1 MKRFTLALSAALG
14 LFLALPAA
22 AQFQKPEDAIK
33 YRKSAFTVMA
43 THFGRIGAV
52 VQGKAPFD
60 AKTVADNAQIVATM
74 SMLPFAGFV
83 PGSDKGDTRAK
94 PEIWTEMDKV
104 KAGATKMQDAI
115 AALNTAAKTG
125 NLDQIKVAFGDAG
138 KTCKAC
144 HDDYRKE

>member
-1 MKRFTLALSAALG
+1 MKRFTLALSATVG

-33 YRKSAFTVMA
+33 YRKSAFTVMGS
-43 THFGRIGAV
+43 HFGRIGAV

-94 PEIWTEMDKV
+94 PEVWTEMDKV
-104 KAGATKMQDAI
+104 KAGATKMQEAI
-115 AALNTAAKTG
+115 TALNAAAKTG
-125 NLDQIKVAFGDAG
+125 NLDQIKVAFGEAG
-138 KTCKAC
+138 KTCKGC
-144 HDDYRKE
+144 HDNYRKD

>member
-1 MKRFTLALSAALG
+1 MKRFTLALSATVG

-33 YRKSAFTVMA
+33 YRKSAFTVMGS
-43 THFGRIGAV
+43 HFGRIGAV

-94 PEIWTEMDKV
+94 PEVWTEMDKV
-104 KAGATKMQDAI
+104 KAGATKMQEAI
-115 AALNTAAKTG
+115 TPSPP
-125 NLDQIKVAFGDAG
+125 
-138 KTCKAC
+138 
-144 HDDYRKE
+144 